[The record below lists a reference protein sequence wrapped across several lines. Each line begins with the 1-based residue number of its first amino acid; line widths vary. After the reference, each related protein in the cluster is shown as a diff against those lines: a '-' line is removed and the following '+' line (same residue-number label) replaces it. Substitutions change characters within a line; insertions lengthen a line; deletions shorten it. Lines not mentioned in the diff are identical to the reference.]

1 MTDLTSDHT
10 SNDLLYALSIVYRES
25 GDRYVMTYLNLRSYL
40 KCHHLLHALIL
51 DYRESGDRY
60 VMTYLN
66 LRSYLKCHHLKNVL
80 PYVTDDR

>member
-10 SNDLLYALSIVYRES
+10 SND
-25 GDRYVMTYLNLRSYL
+25 
-40 KCHHLLHALIL
+40 LLHALIL

-66 LRSYLKCHHLKNVL
+66 LRSYLKCHHLRNVFAL
-80 PYVTDDR
+80 SKKTTTPRTSMISILFRKKKPTAK